1 VRATAL
7 MATALLLHG
16 CGCSDRSLEGEADAD
31 ASTIDIIE
39 IAEPPVDIPSEI
51 PEDPVV
57 DIEPEEELVLCP
69 SCDGE
74 TCDEWITCDDGAPVP
89 PMHDEPVDTAL
100 HMFGVH
106 WADEDI
112 SVTGT
117 VTLEIT
123 CTQVPVI
130 LSLSGCHSIHWVIE
144 ADPDVVIEHIYTSGW
159 VEQIVSGVEGVPV
172 ERIADVCSLNP
183 GGAES
188 RTLEDEIM
196 SRTGVRATSFHS
208 TYCTTHFSISH
219 WCL

>member
-1 VRATAL
+1 MRRCLTLPIIPLLV
-7 MATALLLHG
+7 LLHG
-16 CGCSDRSLEGEADAD
+16 CGCSDRSIEGEADAD
-31 ASTIDIIE
+31 TSTVDVHE
-39 IAEPPVDIPSEI
+39 IVDPPVEPS
-51 PEDPVV
+51 EDPVV

-69 SCDGE
+69 PCDSE
-74 TCDEWITCDDGAPVP
+74 TCDEWVTCIDGGPLP
-89 PMHDEPVDTAL
+89 HLRPELPDTAL

-112 SVTGT
+112 SETGT
-117 VTLEIT
+117 LTLEIT

-144 ADPDVVIEHIYTSGW
+144 ADPDVFIEHIYTSGW
-159 VEQIVSGVEGVPV
+159 EEQIVSGVEGIPV

-188 RTLEDEIM
+188 RALEEEIA
-196 SRTGVRATSFHS
+196 SRTDVRATTFSS
-208 TYCTTHFSISH
+208 TYFTTHFSLSH